1 MYIQSYFITN
11 KKRRY
16 LNKRQRITKEQSRET
31 VNIGYTKHKTKTN
44 NPEKLS
50 TLDTQD
56 EDKQSRETVNIRYT
70 RHKTKTNNPEK
81 LSTLDTQNARRRQ
94 TKQKTQHITIY
105 ANKQKYREQD
115 MSPPINNWR
124 QVKTNRIH
132 FVIQCKKSLKII
144 RKSKTAKQHND
155 QR

>member
-1 MYIQSYFITN
+1 MICFSSLNITIQRNCQHWI
-11 KKRRY
+11 
-16 LNKRQRITKEQSRET
+16 
-31 VNIGYTKHKTKTN
+31 HK
-44 NPEKLS
+44 
-50 TLDTQD
+50 TQD

-124 QVKTNRIH
+124 
-132 FVIQCKKSLKII
+132 
-144 RKSKTAKQHND
+144 
-155 QR
+155 